1 MKLLQNADTRVG
13 YAASFFLQNQENVR
27 KKRIVQ
33 QISIAYNEITSC
45 VVTSREMEKKFFDI
59 LRIVQKNPVF
69 GKTLMCGG
77 MLDEK
82 RMEILYEI
90 LYAIDREE
98 FTDTRNDIFQYGSLI
113 GKKDLLA
120 RQIFLC
126 LLILLDEQEQMIRK

>member
-1 MKLLQNADTRVG
+1 
-13 YAASFFLQNQENVR
+13 VR
-27 KKRIVQ
+27 KKRIVL
-33 QISIAYNEITSC
+33 QISVVYNGITSC

-69 GKTLMCGG
+69 GKTLMCSG

-126 LLILLDEQEQMIRK
+126 LLILLDEQEQIIRK

>member
-45 VVTSREMEKKFFDI
+45 VVALREMEKKLFDI
-59 LRIVQKNPVF
+59 LKIVQKNPVF
-69 GKTLMCGG
+69 GKTLMCGD
-77 MLDEK
+77 MLDEE
-82 RMEILYEI
+82 RMGILYEI

-98 FTDTRNDIFQYGSLI
+98 FTVAVRAKCNFRPS
-113 GKKDLLA
+113 K
-120 RQIFLC
+120 
-126 LLILLDEQEQMIRK
+126 M

>member
-13 YAASFFLQNQENVR
+13 YAAPFFLQNQENVR

-45 VVTSREMEKKFFDI
+45 VVTLREMEKKFFDI

-82 RMEILYEI
+82 RM
-90 LYAIDREE
+90 
-98 FTDTRNDIFQYGSLI
+98 
-113 GKKDLLA
+113 
-120 RQIFLC
+120 
-126 LLILLDEQEQMIRK
+126 